1 METENIDKALEKAH
15 MLINAI
21 KSEGKLQIVV
31 VKYDSH
37 EAITLCLKEGELTT
51 PLARILTD
59 EETSTGEPQ
68 VLISHL

>member
-1 METENIDKALEKAH
+1 VDTESIDKALEKAH

-21 KSEGKLQIVV
+21 KSEGSLQIVV

-37 EAITLCLKEGELTT
+37 EAMTLCLKEGELTT

-68 VLISHL
+68 FLVSHL